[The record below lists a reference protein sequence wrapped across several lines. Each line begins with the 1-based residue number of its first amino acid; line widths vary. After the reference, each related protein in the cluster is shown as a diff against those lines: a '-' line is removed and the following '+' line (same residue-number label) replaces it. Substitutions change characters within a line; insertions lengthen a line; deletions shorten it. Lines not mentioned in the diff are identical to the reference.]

1 MEVLDFLNLGLSE
14 KEEKILL
21 SAIKIFSEKGF
32 DGARTI
38 DIAKDAG
45 VAEGTIFKYYKTKK
59 GILTE
64 ILVQLLNIMSEKI
77 VLGTIKKIFEDKTKK
92 DVRGILKEVFYDRIN
107 LLNNI
112 FPMAKIIFM
121 ETLLHE
127 DVRDAVYN
135 NIIVKAI
142 ELFEK
147 FHKRFVKEGLIR
159 DDIETFVIF
168 RSILANIAILIFQKQ
183 IFGDKLPIKD
193 LDKDMDIIIDI
204 ILYGITKNNMVNKT

>member
-159 DDIETFVIF
+159 DDIETFVIYMD
-168 RSILANIAILIFQKQ
+168 SI
-183 IFGDKLPIKD
+183 
-193 LDKDMDIIIDI
+193 
-204 ILYGITKNNMVNKT
+204 ITQTRRY

>member
-1 MEVLDFLNLGLSE
+1 MEGLNFSQLGLSE

-21 SAIKIFSEKGF
+21 SSIKIFSEKGF

-77 VLGTIKKIFEDKTKK
+77 VLGSIKKIFQDTSKK
-92 DVRGILKEVFYDRIN
+92 DAREILKKVFYDRIN

-112 FPMAKIIFM
+112 FPMAKIILI
-121 ETLLHE
+121 EALLHE
-127 DVRDAVYN
+127 DVREAIYK
-135 NIIVKAI
+135 NIIKKAM
-142 ELFEK
+142 ELFKE
-147 FHKRFVKEGLIR
+147 FHKRVGKEGLIR
-159 DDIETFVIF
+159 DDIEAFVVF
-168 RSILANIAILIFQKQ
+168 RSILANIAVLIFQKQ
-183 IFGDKLPIKD
+183 IFSERLPIKD
-193 LDKDMDIIIDI
+193 LDKELDIIIDI
-204 ILYGITKNNMVNKT
+204 IINGIGKK